1 MTEAIEVIEKQALT
15 WPETARAI
23 QIVDQE
29 SYSKAALLLVDIASL
44 EKEII
49 DHHKPIKAAA
59 HAAHKAATAA
69 EKCLLDPLT
78 EAKQI
83 VKRAVGTWEDE
94 QERIRREI
102 ERKAQE
108 AARRAEEEARLALAV
123 QAEQAGATEE
133 TIAELVEAPL
143 SMPAPVIPMTFDRT
157 KGVTTSKRWS
167 AQLMN
172 LKQLCRAVAE
182 GAVSTELVQPNMIAL
197 NAMARAMKSTMNIP
211 GVRAVA
217 ETSVA
222 VRR

>member
-1 MTEAIEVIEKQALT
+1 MSEEIQVLEKKALT

-23 QIVDQE
+23 KIVDQDT
-29 SYSKAALLLVDIASL
+29 YSHAAMLLVDIASL
-44 EKEII
+44 EKEIV

-59 HAAHKAATAA
+59 FAAHKAATAA
-69 EKCLLDPLT
+69 EKRLLDPLT

-102 ERKAQE
+102 ERRAQE
-108 AARRAEEEARLALAV
+108 EARRQEEEMRLALAV
-123 QAEQAGATEE
+123 QAEEAGATEE
-133 TIAELVEAPL
+133 TVAEIVEAPL
-143 SMPAPVIPMTFDRT
+143 SMPAPVVPMTFDRT

-172 LKQLCRAVAE
+172 LKQLCRAVAD
-182 GAVSTELVQPNMIAL
+182 GTVSTELVQPNMTAL

-211 GVRAVA
+211 GVRAVT